1 MVVEPILPAGA
12 RPRDRRPL
20 LGYGM
25 VFLAS
30 TLFAINGAVS
40 KVIQDAG
47 LSSARLTQVRST
59 GAFLGFAL
67 VLAATNRKA
76 LRLRAREVPLLVFF
90 GICGLAFVQWFYFIA
105 IHRLA
110 IGIAL
115 LLQYLAPL
123 LVALWARFVG
133 HEEVRRRIWIA
144 LALALS
150 GLALVVEIWSGI
162 VLDELGVAACFAAAL
177 SYALYILVAEHA
189 VATRDPISL
198 SCYGFLFASLF
209 WAMVQPW
216 WSFPA
221 GVVARTTSLHGH
233 LASLQ
238 LPVWALVAWLI
249 VLGAIVPFALIVA
262 ALRHV
267 SATRAGIAA
276 MLEPPAATLV
286 AFLWLG
292 ESLGL
297 FQLLGGGLVLG
308 AIALAQSSR

>member
-1 MVVEPILPAGA
+1 VVVEPILPAGA

-67 VLAATNRKA
+67 VLAATNRRA
-76 LRLRAREVPLLVFF
+76 LRLGAREVPLLVFF
-90 GICGLAFVQWFYFIA
+90 GVCGLAFVQWFYFIA

-144 LALALS
+144 LALALC
-150 GLALVVEIWSGI
+150 GLALVVEIWSGV

-209 WAMVQPW
+209 WAAVQPW
-216 WSFPA
+216 WSFPS

-233 LASLQ
+233 LASLH

>member
-1 MVVEPILPAGA
+1 VVEPILPAGA
-12 RPRDRRPL
+12 RQRDRRPL

-25 VFLAS
+25 IFLAS

-67 VLAATNRKA
+67 VLAATNRRA

-90 GICGLAFVQWFYFIA
+90 GVCGLAFVQWFYFIA

-198 SCYGFLFASLF
+198 SCYGFFFASLF
-209 WAMVQPW
+209 WAVVQPW
-216 WSFPA
+216 WGFPD
-221 GVVARTTSLHGH
+221 GIVGRTTSLHGH
-233 LASLQ
+233 LASLH
-238 LPVWALVAWLI
+238 LPVWALVGWLV
-249 VLGAIVPFALIVA
+249 VLGAIVPFALVLA

-276 MLEPPAATLV
+276 MLELPAATLV
-286 AFLWLG
+286 AFVWLG

-297 FQLLGGGLVLG
+297 FQLVGGGVVLG
-308 AIALAQSSR
+308 AIALAQTSR

>member
-1 MVVEPILPAGA
+1 VVEPILPAGA

-25 VFLAS
+25 IFLAS
-30 TLFAINGAVS
+30 TLFAINGTVS

-47 LSSARLTQVRST
+47 LSSARLTEVRST
-59 GAFLGFAL
+59 GAFAGFAL
-67 VLAATNRKA
+67 VLAATNRRA
-76 LRLRAREVPLLVFF
+76 LRLRAREIPLLVLF
-90 GICGLAFVQWFYFIA
+90 GVCGLAFVQWFYFVA

-115 LLQYLAPL
+115 LIQYLAPL

-133 HEEVRRRIWIA
+133 HEEVRRRIWLA
-144 LALALS
+144 LALALA

-162 VLDELGVAACFAAAL
+162 ALDARGVAASLAGAL
-177 SYALYILVAEHA
+177 SYALYILLAEHA

-198 SCYGFLFASLF
+198 SCYGFFFASLF
-209 WAMVQPW
+209 WAAFQPW
-216 WSFPA
+216 WSFPD
-221 GVVARTTSLHGH
+221 GVIGRRTSLHGH
-233 LASLQ
+233 LTSVH

-249 VLGAIVPFALIVA
+249 VLGAIVPFALVVT

-276 MLEPPAATLV
+276 MLELPAATLV
-286 AFLWLG
+286 AFAWLG

-297 FQLLGGGLVLG
+297 FQLLGGGIVLA
-308 AIALAQSSR
+308 AIGLAQSSR

>member
-1 MVVEPILPAGA
+1 MVEPILPAGA

-30 TLFAINGAVS
+30 TLFGINGTVS

-47 LSSARLTQVRST
+47 LSAARLTEVRST
-59 GAFLGFAL
+59 GAFAGLAL
-67 VLAATNRKA
+67 VVALTNRRA
-76 LRLRAREVPLLVFF
+76 LRLRAREVPLLVLF
-90 GICGLAFVQWFYFIA
+90 GVCGLAFVQWFYFVA

-115 LLQYLAPL
+115 LIQYLAPL
-123 LVALWARFVG
+123 LVALWARFFG
-133 HEEVRRRIWIA
+133 HEDVRRRIWVA
-144 LALALS
+144 LALALA

-162 VLDELGVAACFAAAL
+162 ALDTLGVGACLAAAL

-198 SCYGFLFASLF
+198 SCYGFFFASLF
-209 WAMVQPW
+209 WAAVQPW
-216 WSFPA
+216 WSFPDA
-221 GVVARTTSLHGH
+221 VVGRTTSLHGH
-233 LASLQ
+233 LASLH

-249 VLGAIVPFALIVA
+249 VLGAIVPFALVIA

-297 FQLLGGGLVLG
+297 FQLLGGGLVLA
-308 AIALAQSSR
+308 AIGLAQSSR

>member
-1 MVVEPILPAGA
+1 MVEPILPAGA

-25 VFLAS
+25 IFLAS

-67 VLAATNRKA
+67 VLAATNRRA
-76 LRLRAREVPLLVFF
+76 LRLQVREVPLLVFF
-90 GICGLAFVQWFYFIA
+90 GVCGLAFVQWFYFVA

-133 HEEVRRRIWIA
+133 HEEVRRRIWVA

-150 GLALVVEIWSGI
+150 GLALVAEIWSGI

-209 WAMVQPW
+209 WAAVQPW

-233 LASLQ
+233 LASLH
-238 LPVWALVAWLI
+238 LPVWALVAWLV
-249 VLGAIVPFALIVA
+249 VLGAIVPFALVVA

>member
-1 MVVEPILPAGA
+1 MVEPILPAGA
-12 RPRDRRPL
+12 RQRDRRPL

-25 VFLAS
+25 IFLAS
-30 TLFAINGAVS
+30 TLFAINGTVS

-47 LSSARLTQVRST
+47 LSSARLTEVRST
-59 GAFLGFAL
+59 GAFAGLAL
-67 VLAATNRKA
+67 VLVLTNRRA
-76 LRLRAREVPLLVFF
+76 LRLRAREIPLLVLF
-90 GICGLAFVQWFYFIA
+90 GVCGLAFVQWFYFVA

-115 LLQYLAPL
+115 LIQYLAPL

-133 HEEVRRRIWIA
+133 HEEVRRRIWLA
-144 LALALS
+144 LALALA

-162 VLDELGVAACFAAAL
+162 ALDTRGVAASLAGAL

-198 SCYGFLFASLF
+198 SCYGFFFASLF
-209 WAMVQPW
+209 WAVVQPW
-216 WSFPA
+216 WGFPD
-221 GVVARTTSLHGH
+221 GVIGRTTSLHGH
-233 LASLQ
+233 LASLH
-238 LPVWALVAWLI
+238 LPVWALVGWLI
-249 VLGAIVPFALIVA
+249 VLGAIVPFALVLA

-276 MLEPPAATLV
+276 MLELPAATLV
-286 AFLWLG
+286 AFVWLG

-297 FQLLGGGLVLG
+297 FQLLGGGVVLG
-308 AIALAQSSR
+308 AIALAQTSR

>member
-1 MVVEPILPAGA
+1 MVEPILPAGA
-12 RPRDRRPL
+12 RQRGRRPL

-25 VFLAS
+25 IFLAS
-30 TLFAINGAVS
+30 TLFAINGTVS

-47 LSSARLTQVRST
+47 LSSARLTEVRST
-59 GAFLGFAL
+59 GAFAGLAL
-67 VLAATNRKA
+67 VLALTNRQA
-76 LRLRAREVPLLVFF
+76 LRLRAREIPLLVLF
-90 GICGLAFVQWFYFIA
+90 GVCGLAFVQWFYFVA

-115 LLQYLAPL
+115 LIQYLAPL

-133 HEEVRRRIWIA
+133 HEEVRRRIWLA
-144 LALALS
+144 LALALA

-162 VLDELGVAACFAAAL
+162 ALDTRGVAASLAGAL

-198 SCYGFLFASLF
+198 SCYGFFFASLF
-209 WAMVQPW
+209 WAVFQPW
-216 WSFPA
+216 WTFPD
-221 GVVARTTSLHGH
+221 GVVGRTTSLHGH
-233 LASLQ
+233 LASLH

-249 VLGAIVPFALIVA
+249 VLGAIVPFALVVA

-297 FQLLGGGLVLG
+297 FQLLGGGLVLA
-308 AIALAQSSR
+308 AIGLAQTSR

>member
-1 MVVEPILPAGA
+1 VVEPILPAGA
-12 RPRDRRPL
+12 RQRDRRPL

-25 VFLAS
+25 IFLAS
-30 TLFAINGAVS
+30 TLFAINGTVS

-59 GAFLGFAL
+59 GAFAGLAL
-67 VLAATNRKA
+67 VLALTNRKA
-76 LRLRAREVPLLVFF
+76 LRLRAREIPLLVLF

-115 LLQYLAPL
+115 LIQYLAPL

-133 HEEVRRRIWIA
+133 HEEVRRRIWLA
-144 LALALS
+144 LALALA

-162 VLDELGVAACFAAAL
+162 ALDTRGVAASLAGAL

-198 SCYGFLFASLF
+198 SCYGFFFASLF
-209 WAMVQPW
+209 WAAVLPW
-216 WSFPA
+216 WGFPD
-221 GVVARTTSLHGH
+221 GVIGRTTSLHGH
-233 LASLQ
+233 LASLH
-238 LPVWALVAWLI
+238 LPVWALVVWLI
-249 VLGAIVPFALIVA
+249 VLGAIVPFALVLA

-276 MLEPPAATLV
+276 MLELPAATLV

-297 FQLLGGGLVLG
+297 FQLVGGGVVLA
-308 AIALAQSSR
+308 AIALAQTSR

>member
-1 MVVEPILPAGA
+1 VVEPILPAGA

-30 TLFAINGAVS
+30 TLFGINGTVS

-47 LSSARLTQVRST
+47 LSAARLTEVRST
-59 GAFLGFAL
+59 GAFAGLAL
-67 VLAATNRKA
+67 VVALTNRRA
-76 LRLRAREVPLLVFF
+76 LRLRAREIPLLVLF
-90 GICGLAFVQWFYFIA
+90 GVCGLAFVQWFYFVA

-115 LLQYLAPL
+115 LIQYLAPL
-123 LVALWARFVG
+123 LVALWARFFG
-133 HEEVRRRIWIA
+133 HEDVRRRIWVA
-144 LALALS
+144 LALALA

-162 VLDELGVAACFAAAL
+162 ALDTLGVGACLAAAL

-198 SCYGFLFASLF
+198 SCYGFFFASLF
-209 WAMVQPW
+209 WAAVQPW
-216 WSFPA
+216 WSFPD
-221 GVVARTTSLHGH
+221 GVIGRTTSLHGH
-233 LASLQ
+233 LASLH

-249 VLGAIVPFALIVA
+249 VLGAIVPFALVVA

-276 MLEPPAATLV
+276 MLEPLAATLV

-297 FQLLGGGLVLG
+297 FQLLGGGLVFA
-308 AIALAQSSR
+308 AIGLAQSSR

>member
-1 MVVEPILPAGA
+1 VVEPILPAGA
-12 RPRDRRPL
+12 RRRDRRPL
-20 LGYGM
+20 LAYGM

-40 KVIQDAG
+40 KVIQEAG

-59 GAFLGFAL
+59 GAFVGFAL
-67 VLAATNRKA
+67 VLALTNRRT
-76 LRLRAREVPLLVFF
+76 LRLQAREVPLLVVF
-90 GICGLAFVQWFYFIA
+90 GVCGLAFVQWFYFIA

-123 LVALWARFVG
+123 LVALWARFFG
-133 HEEVRRRIWIA
+133 HEDVRRRIWVA
-144 LALALS
+144 LALALT

-162 VLDELGVAACFAAAL
+162 ALDTRGVAACLAAAL
-177 SYALYILVAEHA
+177 SYALYILLAEHA

-198 SCYGFLFASLF
+198 SCYGFFFASLF
-209 WAMVQPW
+209 WAAVQPW
-216 WSFPA
+216 WSFP
-221 GVVARTTSLHGH
+221 GTVVGRPTSLHGH
-233 LASLQ
+233 LAALH
-238 LPVWALVAWLI
+238 LPVWALIAWLI
-249 VLGAIVPFALIVA
+249 VLGAIVPFALVVA

-308 AIALAQSSR
+308 GIALAQSSR

>member
-1 MVVEPILPAGA
+1 
-12 RPRDRRPL
+12 
-20 LGYGM
+20 
-25 VFLAS
+25 
-30 TLFAINGAVS
+30 
-40 KVIQDAG
+40 
-47 LSSARLTQVRST
+47 
-59 GAFLGFAL
+59 
-67 VLAATNRKA
+67 
-76 LRLRAREVPLLVFF
+76 
-90 GICGLAFVQWFYFIA
+90 
-105 IHRLA
+105 
-110 IGIAL
+110 
-115 LLQYLAPL
+115 
-123 LVALWARFVG
+123 
-133 HEEVRRRIWIA
+133 
-144 LALALS
+144 
-150 GLALVVEIWSGI
+150 VVEIWSGI
-162 VLDELGVAACFAAAL
+162 ALDARGVAAALAGAL

-209 WAMVQPW
+209 WAVVQPW
-216 WSFPA
+216 WRFPA

-233 LASLQ
+233 LALVQ
-238 LPVWALVAWLI
+238 LPVWALVAWLV
-249 VLGAIVPFALIVA
+249 VLGAIVPFALVVA

>member
-1 MVVEPILPAGA
+1 VVEPILPAGA
-12 RPRDRRPL
+12 RQRDRRPL

-25 VFLAS
+25 IFLAS
-30 TLFAINGAVS
+30 TLFGINGTVS

-47 LSSARLTQVRST
+47 LSSARLTEVRST
-59 GAFLGFAL
+59 GAFAGFGL
-67 VLAATNRKA
+67 VLAVTNRRA
-76 LRLRAREVPLLVFF
+76 LRLRAREIPLLVLF
-90 GICGLAFVQWFYFIA
+90 GVCGLAFVQWFYFIA

-115 LLQYLAPL
+115 LIQFLAPL

-133 HEEVRRRIWIA
+133 HEDVRRRLWV
-144 LALALS
+144 ALALS
-150 GLALVVEIWSGI
+150 LTGLALVVEIWSGI
-162 VLDELGVAACFAAAL
+162 ALDARGVAAALAGAL

-198 SCYGFLFASLF
+198 SCYGFFFASLF
-209 WAMVQPW
+209 WAVFQPW
-216 WSFPA
+216 WSFPD
-221 GVVARTTSLHGH
+221 GVIGRTTSLHGH
-233 LASLQ
+233 LASVQ

-249 VLGAIVPFALIVA
+249 VLGAIVPFALVVA

-267 SATRAGIAA
+267 SATRAGIAS

-297 FQLLGGGLVLG
+297 FQLVGGGLVLG

>member
-1 MVVEPILPAGA
+1 VVEPILPAGA

-25 VFLAS
+25 IFLAS
-30 TLFAINGAVS
+30 TLFAINGTVS

-47 LSSARLTQVRST
+47 LSAARLTQVRST
-59 GAFLGFAL
+59 GAFAGFAL
-67 VLAATNRKA
+67 VLALTNRRA
-76 LRLRAREVPLLVFF
+76 LRLRAREVPLLVVF
-90 GICGLAFVQWFYFIA
+90 GVCGLAFVQWFYFIA

-115 LLQYLAPL
+115 LIQYLAPL

-133 HEEVRRRIWIA
+133 HEEVRRRIWLA
-144 LALALS
+144 LALALA
-150 GLALVVEIWSGI
+150 GLSLVVEIWSGI
-162 VLDELGVAACFAAAL
+162 ALDARGVAACLAAAL

-198 SCYGFLFASLF
+198 SCYGFFFASLF
-209 WAMVQPW
+209 WAAVQPW
-216 WSFPA
+216 WSFPD
-221 GVVARTTSLHGH
+221 GVVGRTTSLHGH
-233 LASLQ
+233 LASLH
-238 LPVWALVAWLI
+238 LPVWTLVAWLI
-249 VLGAIVPFALIVA
+249 VLGAIVPFALVVA

-276 MLEPPAATLV
+276 MLELPAATLV

-297 FQLLGGGLVLG
+297 FQLLGGGIVLG
-308 AIALAQSSR
+308 AIALAQTSR

>member
-1 MVVEPILPAGA
+1 VVESILPAGA

-25 VFLAS
+25 SFVAS
-30 TLFAINGAVS
+30 TLFAINGDVS
-40 KVIQDAG
+40 KVIQEAG

-67 VLAATNRKA
+67 VLAATNRRA
-76 LRLRAREVPLLVFF
+76 FRLRASEVPYLV
-90 GICGLAFVQWFYFIA
+90 
-105 IHRLA
+105 
-110 IGIAL
+110 
-115 LLQYLAPL
+115 PL
-123 LVALWARFVG
+123 LVALWARFLG
-133 HEEVRRRIWIA
+133 HEEVRRRIWVA

-189 VATRDPISL
+189 VAPRDPISL
-198 SCYGFLFASLF
+198 SCYGFFFASLF
-209 WAMVQPW
+209 WAAVQPW
-216 WSFPA
+216 WSFPDA
-221 GVVARTTSLHGH
+221 VVTRTTSLHGH
-233 LASLQ
+233 LASLH

-249 VLGAIVPFALIVA
+249 VLGAIVPFALVVA

-297 FQLLGGGLVLG
+297 FQLLGGGLVLA
-308 AIALAQSSR
+308 AIGLAQSSR

>member
-1 MVVEPILPAGA
+1 VVEPILPAGA
-12 RPRDRRPL
+12 RQRDRRPL

-25 VFLAS
+25 IFLAS
-30 TLFAINGAVS
+30 TLFAVNGTVS

-47 LSSARLTQVRST
+47 LSSARLTEVRST
-59 GAFLGFAL
+59 GAFAGLAL
-67 VLAATNRKA
+67 VLALTNRRA
-76 LRLRAREVPLLVFF
+76 LRLRVREIPLLVLF
-90 GICGLAFVQWFYFIA
+90 GVCGLAFVQWLYFIA

-115 LLQYLAPL
+115 LIQYLAPL

-133 HEEVRRRIWIA
+133 HEEVRRRIWLA
-144 LALALS
+144 LALALA

-162 VLDELGVAACFAAAL
+162 ALDTRGVAAALAGAL

-198 SCYGFLFASLF
+198 SCYGFFFASLF
-209 WAMVQPW
+209 WAVVQPW
-216 WSFPA
+216 WGFPD
-221 GVVARTTSLHGH
+221 GVVGRTTSLHGH
-233 LASLQ
+233 LASVH
-238 LPVWALVAWLI
+238 LPVWVLVGWLI
-249 VLGAIVPFALIVA
+249 VLGAIVPFALVLA
-262 ALRHV
+262 ALRHL

-276 MLEPPAATLV
+276 MLELPAATLV

-297 FQLLGGGLVLG
+297 FQLLGGGIVLG
-308 AIALAQSSR
+308 AIALAQTSR

>member
-1 MVVEPILPAGA
+1 VVVEPILPAGA

>member
-1 MVVEPILPAGA
+1 VVEPILPAGA

-25 VFLAS
+25 IFLAS
-30 TLFAINGAVS
+30 TLFAINGTVS

-59 GAFLGFAL
+59 GAFAGFAL
-67 VLAATNRKA
+67 VLALTNRKA
-76 LRLRAREVPLLVFF
+76 LRLRARELPLLVLF
-90 GICGLAFVQWFYFIA
+90 GVCGLAFVQWFYFVA

-115 LLQYLAPL
+115 LIQYLAPL

-133 HEEVRRRIWIA
+133 HEDVRRRIWVA
-144 LALALS
+144 LALALT

-162 VLDELGVAACFAAAL
+162 ALDTRGVAASLAGAL

-198 SCYGFLFASLF
+198 SCYGFFFASLF
-209 WAMVQPW
+209 WAAVQPW
-216 WSFPA
+216 WSFPD
-221 GVVARTTSLHGH
+221 GVVGRTTSLHGH
-233 LASLQ
+233 LASLH

-249 VLGAIVPFALIVA
+249 VLGAIVPFALVVA

-276 MLEPPAATLV
+276 MLELPAATLV

-297 FQLLGGGLVLG
+297 FQLLGGGLVLA
-308 AIALAQSSR
+308 AIGLAQTSR

>member
-1 MVVEPILPAGA
+1 VVEPILPAGA
-12 RPRDRRPL
+12 RQRDRRPL

-25 VFLAS
+25 IFLAS
-30 TLFAINGAVS
+30 TLFGINGTVS

-47 LSSARLTQVRST
+47 LSSARLTEVRST
-59 GAFLGFAL
+59 GAFAGFGL
-67 VLAATNRKA
+67 VLAVTNRRA
-76 LRLRAREVPLLVFF
+76 LRLRAREIPLLVLF
-90 GICGLAFVQWFYFIA
+90 GVCGLAFVQWFYFIA

-115 LLQYLAPL
+115 LIQFLAPL

-133 HEEVRRRIWIA
+133 HEDVRRRLWV
-144 LALALS
+144 ALALS
-150 GLALVVEIWSGI
+150 LTGLALVVEIWSGI
-162 VLDELGVAACFAAAL
+162 ALDARGVAAALAGAL

-198 SCYGFLFASLF
+198 SCYGFFFASLF
-209 WAMVQPW
+209 WAVFQPW
-216 WSFPA
+216 WSFPD
-221 GVVARTTSLHGH
+221 GVIGRTTSLHGH
-233 LASLQ
+233 LASVH

-249 VLGAIVPFALIVA
+249 VLGAIVPFALVVA

-267 SATRAGIAA
+267 SATRAGIAS

-297 FQLLGGGLVLG
+297 FQLVGGGLVLG

>member
-1 MVVEPILPAGA
+1 VVEPILPAGA

-30 TLFAINGAVS
+30 TLFGINGTVS

-47 LSSARLTQVRST
+47 LSAARLTEVRST
-59 GAFLGFAL
+59 GAFAGLAL
-67 VLAATNRKA
+67 VVALTNRRA
-76 LRLRAREVPLLVFF
+76 LRLRAREVPLLVLF
-90 GICGLAFVQWFYFIA
+90 GVCGLAFVQWFYFVA

-115 LLQYLAPL
+115 LIQYLAPL
-123 LVALWARFVG
+123 LVALWARFFG
-133 HEEVRRRIWIA
+133 HEDVRRRIWVA
-144 LALALS
+144 LALALA

-162 VLDELGVAACFAAAL
+162 ALDTLGVGACLAAAL

-198 SCYGFLFASLF
+198 SCYGFFFASLF
-209 WAMVQPW
+209 WAAVQPW
-216 WSFPA
+216 WSFPD
-221 GVVARTTSLHGH
+221 GVIGRTTSLHGH
-233 LASLQ
+233 LASLH

-249 VLGAIVPFALIVA
+249 VLGAIVPFALVIA

-297 FQLLGGGLVLG
+297 FQLLGGGLVFA
-308 AIALAQSSR
+308 AIGLAQSSR